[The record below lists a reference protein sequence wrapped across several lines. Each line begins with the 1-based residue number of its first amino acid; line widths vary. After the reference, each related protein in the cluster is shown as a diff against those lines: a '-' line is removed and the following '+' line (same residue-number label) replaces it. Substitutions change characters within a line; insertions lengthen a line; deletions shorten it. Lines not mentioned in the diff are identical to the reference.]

1 MSMNFS
7 SGVNLVIS
15 AISLAISGIAAYYS
29 VQAYN
34 QSEKIDKQV
43 SHVIMASIGNK
54 INRYAENAY
63 NSYLFL
69 SGLRDVEHGDPELS
83 DKVEALSLD
92 FLHKQELSG
101 LSVPED
107 TLFQLAK
114 SNGETAG
121 KIAQCLA
128 AVTEMNSD
136 IRQFA
141 KITQETMTLELRLTL
156 PVIPYRFKR
165 VSMLCQDADK
175 MLSEQIGKTQPGKG
189 TLGELAEAQ
198 ALQMERRLVPL
209 R

>member
-1 MSMNFS
+1 MNPS

-34 QSEKIDKQV
+34 QSEIIDKQV
-43 SHVIMASIGNK
+43 SYVVMASIGNK

-69 SGLRDVEHGDPELS
+69 SRLRDVEHDAPELS
-83 DKVEALSLD
+83 GKVEVLSLD

-101 LSVPED
+101 ISISED
-107 TLFQLAK
+107 TLFQIAK
-114 SNGETAG
+114 SNGEIAG

-128 AVTEMNSD
+128 AVTEINSD
-136 IRQFA
+136 IKQFS

-156 PVIPYRFKR
+156 SVMPYRFKR
-165 VSMLCQDADK
+165 VSMVCQDADK
-175 MLSEQIGKTQPGKG
+175 MLPEQIEKTQPGNG
-189 TLGELAEAQ
+189 TLGELEEAQ
-198 ALQMERRLVPL
+198 ALQMERRIVPL

>member
-1 MSMNFS
+1 MNPS

-34 QSEKIDKQV
+34 QSEIIDKQV
-43 SHVIMASIGNK
+43 SYVVMASIGNK

-63 NSYLFL
+63 NSYIFL
-69 SGLRDVEHGDPELS
+69 SRLRDVEHDAPELS
-83 DKVEALSLD
+83 GKVEVLSLD

-101 LSVPED
+101 ISISED
-107 TLFQLAK
+107 TLFQIAK
-114 SNGETAG
+114 SNDEIAG

-128 AVTEMNSD
+128 AVTEINSD
-136 IRQFA
+136 IKQFS

-156 PVIPYRFKR
+156 SVMPYRFKR
-165 VSMLCQDADK
+165 VSMVCQDVDK
-175 MLSEQIGKTQPGKG
+175 MLHEQIEKTQPGNG
-189 TLGELAEAQ
+189 TLGELEEAQ
-198 ALQMERRLVPL
+198 ALQMERRIVPL

>member
-1 MSMNFS
+1 MQIMKRRSD
-7 SGVNLVIS
+7 
-15 AISLAISGIAAYYS
+15 AIYLTEMGAFIARRITYYS

-43 SHVIMASIGNK
+43 SHVVMASIGNK

-69 SGLRDVEHGDPELS
+69 SGLRDVEHCDPELS
-83 DKVEALSLD
+83 GKVEVLSLD

-121 KIAQCLA
+121 NRPNTFASQSKI
-128 AVTEMNSD
+128 
-136 IRQFA
+136 
-141 KITQETMTLELRLTL
+141 
-156 PVIPYRFKR
+156 PV
-165 VSMLCQDADK
+165 
-175 MLSEQIGKTQPGKG
+175 
-189 TLGELAEAQ
+189 
-198 ALQMERRLVPL
+198 ERR
-209 R
+209 RCE

>member
-1 MSMNFS
+1 MNFS

-54 INRYAENAY
+54 INRYAENAN
-63 NSYLFL
+63 NSYVFL
-69 SGLRDVEHGDPELS
+69 SGLRDVEYGDPELS
-83 DKVEALSLD
+83 EKVEVLSLD
-92 FLHKQELSG
+92 FLHKQDLSG

-128 AVTEMNSD
+128 AVTEITSD
-136 IRQFA
+136 IKQFS

-165 VSMLCQDADK
+165 VSMVCQDADK
-175 MLSEQIGKTQPGKG
+175 MLSEHIGKTRPRKG

-198 ALQMERRLVPL
+198 ALQMERRLIPL

>member
-1 MSMNFS
+1 MNPS

-34 QSEKIDKQV
+34 QSEIIDKQV
-43 SHVIMASIGNK
+43 SYVVMASIGNK

-63 NSYLFL
+63 NSYIFL
-69 SGLRDVEHGDPELS
+69 SRLRDVEHDAPELS
-83 DKVEALSLD
+83 GKVEVLSLD

-101 LSVPED
+101 ISISED
-107 TLFQLAK
+107 TLFQIAK
-114 SNGETAG
+114 SNGEIAG

-128 AVTEMNSD
+128 AVTDINSD
-136 IRQFA
+136 IKQFS

-156 PVIPYRFKR
+156 SVMPYRFKR
-165 VSMLCQDADK
+165 VSMVCQDVDK
-175 MLSEQIGKTQPGKG
+175 MLHEQIEKTQPGNG
-189 TLGELAEAQ
+189 TLGELEEAQ
-198 ALQMERRLVPL
+198 ALQMERRIVPL

>member
-1 MSMNFS
+1 M
-7 SGVNLVIS
+7 
-15 AISLAISGIAAYYS
+15 AISGIAAYYS

-34 QSEKIDKQV
+34 QSEIIDKQI
-43 SHVIMASIGNK
+43 SHVVMASIGNK

-69 SGLRDVEHGDPELS
+69 SRLRGVEHDTPELGG
-83 DKVEALSLD
+83 KVEVLSLD

-101 LSVPED
+101 ISVSED
-107 TLFQLAK
+107 TLFQIAK

-128 AVTEMNSD
+128 AVTEINSD
-136 IRQFA
+136 IKQFS

-156 PVIPYRFKR
+156 SVMPYRFKR
-165 VSMLCQDADK
+165 VSMVCQDADK
-175 MLSEQIGKTQPGKG
+175 MLSEQIEKTQPGNG
-189 TLGELAEAQ
+189 TLGELEEAQ
-198 ALQMERRLVPL
+198 ALQIERRIVPL

>member
-1 MSMNFS
+1 MNPS

-15 AISLAISGIAAYYS
+15 VISLAISGIAAYYS

-34 QSEKIDKQV
+34 QSEIIDKQV
-43 SHVIMASIGNK
+43 SHVVMASIGNK

-69 SGLRDVEHGDPELS
+69 SRLRDVEHDVPELGG
-83 DKVEALSLD
+83 KVEVLSLD

-101 LSVPED
+101 ISVSED
-107 TLFQLAK
+107 TFFQIAK

-128 AVTEMNSD
+128 AVTEINSD
-136 IRQFA
+136 IKQFS

-156 PVIPYRFKR
+156 SVMPYRFKR
-165 VSMLCQDADK
+165 VSMVCQDADK
-175 MLSEQIGKTQPGKG
+175 MLSEQIEKTQPGNG
-189 TLGELAEAQ
+189 TLGELEEAQ
-198 ALQMERRLVPL
+198 ALHIERRIVPL